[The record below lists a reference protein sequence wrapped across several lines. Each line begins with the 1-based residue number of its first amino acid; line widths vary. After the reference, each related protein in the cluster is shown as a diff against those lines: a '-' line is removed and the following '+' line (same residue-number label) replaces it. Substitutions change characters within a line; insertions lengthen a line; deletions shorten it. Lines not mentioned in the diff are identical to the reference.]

1 MVIRGDTSNA
11 VKDLLRSMLHAWY
24 DLTREEAGAWTNHL
38 EAEAALQHEM
48 RQPEQVTKLVCGILF
63 HAWRQHVINPLVR
76 ERRKNRPESKSAW
89 VQRMM
94 APKTKAARGGG
105 NSGGGRL
112 DETSGGEADCNV
124 ASNSEQEVIVGVW
137 RSSSLERSSR
147 QRRQGHHP
155 LGSRYLRV
163 QTTSPENI
171 RYGRSPAAPASPS
184 PVPPPAAARR
194 STGAATAP
202 RRSWRSRRRPRQQT
216 EPATIG
222 SNGALRCDH
231 GQLCCVA
238 PDRSSVAADGSFV
251 PDVSVCSGGCWP
263 GSSSGN
269 VASAPRLPGPGG
281 RRQKDVLA
289 GDSQVFGKKDKL
301 FENVASAGPVNDSQE
316 RGESSENV
324 DTEGDDDGWRGA
336 AFSYLGRCSPPLTW
350 DELEP
355 WEQRNPRVEWMLTSR
370 GMGGGEGRWGDKNSG
385 VVVPKGVPV
394 VPDGEV
400 LRRVA
405 ARLDQFNITDHRQQ
419 RAAAL
424 LLLLRGEKQSGD
436 GRAYDARCGGTAMP
450 PDAPVKIG
458 LATACSASGCCMPF
472 QADRSGKIKPRR
484 GRSGCRNIA
493 ENGRGVRGA
502 TNLSKGSSSNV
513 QTRVSDGGAHGALP
527 SRSVVDGVGRD
538 IARVRKGRVTINN
551 RDLCGKTSSPALV
564 VPHEA
569 REVMFGFGSR
579 LGRHS
584 DREDRWI

>member
-1 MVIRGDTSNA
+1 MVIRGDTPNA

-38 EAEAALQHEM
+38 EAEVALQQEM
-48 RQPEQVTKLVCGILF
+48 RQPEQVTKLICGILF

-89 VQRMM
+89 VQRMI
-94 APKTKAARGGG
+94 APKSRTTRGGG
-105 NSGGGRL
+105 NDEGGRL
-112 DETSGGEADCNV
+112 GKTSGGEEDCNV

-171 RYGRSPAAPASPS
+171 RYGRSPAAPAPPS

-194 STGAATAP
+194 SAGAATAS
-202 RRSWRSRRRPRQQT
+202 RRSRRSRHRTRQQT

-222 SNGALRCDH
+222 SNGALQGDN
-231 GQLCCVA
+231 GQLCCVV

-269 VASAPRLPGPGG
+269 TASAPRSPGPGG

-289 GDSQVFGKKDKL
+289 GESQVFGL
-301 FENVASAGPVNDSQE
+301 SENVANAGPVSDSQE
-316 RGESSENV
+316 KAESPENA
-324 DTEGDDDGWRGA
+324 DTQSDDDGWGGA
-336 AFSYLGRCSPPLTW
+336 AFSYPGRCSPPLTW

-370 GMGGGEGRWGDKNSG
+370 GMGGGGGRWGDKNSG
-385 VVVPKGVPV
+385 VVVRKGVPV

-400 LRRVA
+400 
-405 ARLDQFNITDHRQQ
+405 
-419 RAAAL
+419 
-424 LLLLRGEKQSGD
+424 
-436 GRAYDARCGGTAMP
+436 
-450 PDAPVKIG
+450 
-458 LATACSASGCCMPF
+458 
-472 QADRSGKIKPRR
+472 
-484 GRSGCRNIA
+484 
-493 ENGRGVRGA
+493 
-502 TNLSKGSSSNV
+502 
-513 QTRVSDGGAHGALP
+513 
-527 SRSVVDGVGRD
+527 
-538 IARVRKGRVTINN
+538 
-551 RDLCGKTSSPALV
+551 
-564 VPHEA
+564 
-569 REVMFGFGSR
+569 
-579 LGRHS
+579 
-584 DREDRWI
+584 